1 MCDNHYNYEDN
12 LDSCLAR
19 YVENSDSVTTQ
30 SCSELAP
37 TLWEILT
44 QIANISVNE
53 ESQRPIED
61 LSQLIYD
68 YYISG
73 ARHSYAEIFIFL
85 RDLRENSS
93 DIIESLDLIDINTE
107 RVGEFISNNINN
119 FHPSSHIRVP
129 RENQNNFNL
138 ELRYFKLR
146 DHISLETARIRF
158 WQNNYKDFQDRI
170 DRLALEVDYS
180 TDKAE
185 KVRNLTD
192 TALDEVKSFRTTQ
205 VTILTAFIAILL
217 IVVADIKFSASLVIA
232 ASKIPLYQICLLI
245 AFGAF
250 VTLNVSFLLLK
261 LVANIVD
268 KDKALDNCKIKWVNY
283 FLIAIMGG
291 IIINSIYKII
301 ML

>member
-1 MCDNHYNYEDN
+1 MCDNQYDYEDN
-12 LDSCLAR
+12 LDNCLAG
-19 YVENSDSVTTQ
+19 YIENSDSATNH
-30 SCSELAP
+30 SCSAVAP

-44 QIANISVNE
+44 QIATISVNE
-53 ESQRPIED
+53 ETQSPIEA

-119 FHPSSHIRVP
+119 FHPSSHIMVP
-129 RENQNNFNL
+129 EENQNYFNF

-170 DRLALEVDYS
+170 DRLSVEVDYS

-192 TALDEVKSFRTTQ
+192 AALDEVKSFRTTQ

-232 ASKIPLYQICLLI
+232 ASEIPLYQISLLI

-268 KDKALDNCKIKWVNY
+268 KEKAVNNCKIKWINCFFIV
-283 FLIAIMGG
+283 IMLS
-291 IIINSIYKII
+291 IIINSIYKFV

>member
-1 MCDNHYNYEDN
+1 MCDNHNNYEDN
-12 LDSCLAR
+12 LDDCLAG
-19 YVENSDSVTTQ
+19 YVENSDLTTNR
-30 SCSELAP
+30 SCSEMPP
-37 TLWEILT
+37 TLREILT
-44 QIANISVNE
+44 QIANISISIDSQ
-53 ESQRPIED
+53 ESIEA

-73 ARHSYAEIFIFL
+73 ERHSYAEIFIFL
-85 RDLRENSS
+85 KDLRENSS

-107 RVGEFISNNINN
+107 RIGEFISNNVNN

-129 RENQNNFNL
+129 EENQNNFNI

-158 WQNNYKDFQDRI
+158 WQNNYQDFQNRI
-170 DRLALEVDYS
+170 ARLSLEVDYS
-180 TDKAE
+180 SDKAE

-192 TALDEVKSFRTTQ
+192 TAFDEVKSFRTTQ

-217 IVVADIKFSASLVIA
+217 VVVADIKFSASLVA
-232 ASKIPLYQICLLI
+232 EASKIPLYQICLLI
-245 AFGAF
+245 SFGAF

-261 LVANIVD
+261 FVANIVG
-268 KDKALDNCKIKWVNY
+268 KDNATDNCKIGWVNGI
-283 FLIAIMGG
+283 LIVIMAC
-291 IIINSIYKII
+291 IIINSFCKII